1 MNDKHDPDWDEEWD
15 DDLGLKHEDGDWMSN
30 INDPLSP
37 LNPSNPSSPLY
48 DSNEF

>member
-1 MNDKHDPDWDEEWD
+1 MSNKHDPDWDDEWD
-15 DDLGLKHEDGDWMSN
+15 EDSGLKHEDGDWMSN